1 MCNKL
6 FKLVSIKNPST
17 YLIKYHNAIPLQSN
31 KSGNKVNPMPFATL
45 VCPAKQ
51 NIERKN
57 SLIEHIV

>member
-1 MCNKL
+1 MLFHYKVIDQATKL
-6 FKLVSIKNPST
+6 T
-17 YLIKYHNAIPLQSN
+17 
-31 KSGNKVNPMPFATL
+31 PMSFATL